1 MNYTTIWSEQAK
13 IDAINSINRAS
24 LYYRFSKI
32 KFFNKL
38 RKFLEILNSM
48 PRLGKVISNYDF
60 EIR

>member
-24 LYYRFSKI
+24 LYYRSSKI

-38 RKFLEILNSM
+38 RKF
-48 PRLGKVISNYDF
+48 
-60 EIR
+60 